1 MDILKKLFVFTPS
14 AKPEKFELSDECK
27 PDFDVRDE
35 KEIKKT
41 YVSGDIEENLAYI
54 RKNYSVP
61 LNNDVVIREII
72 TRNNKRAFVVF
83 FEGMVS
89 SQFVDEYIIKAISF
103 GIQYIQRI
111 AISTPTNSLS
121 KMPLN
126 TLSIVW

>member
-89 SQFVDEYIIKAISF
+89 SQFVDEYIDNRLL
-103 GIQYIQRI
+103 QRC
-111 AISTPTNSLS
+111 A
-121 KMPLN
+121 
-126 TLSIVW
+126 